1 MKRYLLVFLITPLLF
16 SQLFVH
22 SQSVIDPTNCRDG
35 ENVEYCKT
43 HIKMNLLKKNPAF
56 LKMYKADQEILKQ
69 QEAQLKASV
78 SKGTVYVIPVVF
90 HVLHNGGAENISVAQ
105 IQDAVDI
112 LNRDYRLQNSD
123 ANNVQPTFQ
132 GMPADIEIEFVLAT
146 KAPNGQ
152 CFSGITRTQNALAN
166 DGSSGSAQVNAIVN
180 GNNVYNNSWAGNKYL
195 NIFVVNEAGGAA
207 GYTTNPSNW
216 SGTAMT
222 NGIWVLHD
230 YVGSIGTSSTGSS
243 RTLTHEVGHWLNLDH
258 LWGGNN
264 NPGNGSSC
272 NDDDNVDDTPRC
284 IGLTSCNLT
293 ANTCSNDATDGYW
306 TSDVVDNTENYMEYS
321 YCSKMFTDGQR
332 SRMRSA
338 ITSGVGGR
346 SNLWKTSNLNA
357 TGANGSPT
365 ACAAQ
370 FMVNRQ
376 VLCAGDDLQF
386 TDDSYNNI
394 SSWNW
399 TFQGGSP
406 ASSTNQNPQIN
417 YTAPGQY
424 DVTLSVSDPF
434 GNTVS
439 QTFPDYITV
448 LGAPGKALPI
458 QEGFESVSIPNSD
471 WFVENPGGPGF
482 QITNQ
487 AGATGS
493 KSLKLDNST
502 GSNLDKD
509 AFISST
515 IDLENITSAT
525 LTFKY
530 AFAKKTNNNSDFL
543 QIFASNSC
551 GDTWAVRKS
560 ISSSQ
565 LATMNNTTAN
575 YNPGP
580 NDWESVTISNF
591 TSTYQVDN
599 LRIKFQFTNGGG
611 NDLFIDDINLSGPV
625 GLSKNETIFDFFVFP
640 NPTNNVANVQFYL
653 SESQD
658 DMNITLHNLVGK
670 KIRDIYKGRMFAG
683 AKELAVDV
691 STLSAGIYF
700 VTISNSSRKVV
711 QRFVVE

>member
-1 MKRYLLVFLITPLLF
+1 MKRFILAFLITPLLF
-16 SQLFVH
+16 SQLIFH
-22 SQSVIDPTNCRDG
+22 AQSVVDPTNCRDG

-43 HIKMNLLKKNPAF
+43 HHKMNLLKRNPAF
-56 LKMYKADQEILKQ
+56 MKIFEADQNLLKL
-69 QEAQLKASV
+69 QELQLKATE
-78 SKGTVYVIPVVF
+78 SKGTVYIIPVVF
-90 HVLHNGGAENISVAQ
+90 HVLHNGGSENISAAQ
-105 IQDAVDI
+105 IHDAVDV
-112 LNRDYRLQNSD
+112 LNRDYRLLNND

-132 GMPADIEIEFVLAT
+132 GMPSDIEIEFVLAT

-152 CFSGITRTQNALAN
+152 CFSGITRTQNALTN
-166 DGSSGSAQVNAIVN
+166 DGSSGTAQVNAIIS
-180 GNNVYNNSWAGNKYL
+180 GNDVYNNSWAGNKYL
-195 NIFVVNEAGGAA
+195 NIFVVNEADGAA

-216 SGTAMT
+216 SGTSMT

-230 YVGSIGTSSTGSS
+230 YVGSIGTGSTGAS

-264 NPGNGSSC
+264 NPGNASSC
-272 NDDDNVDDTPRC
+272 NSDDNVDDTPRC

-293 ANTCSNDATDGYW
+293 ANTCSNDAVDGFW

-332 SRMRSA
+332 TRMRSA

-346 SNLWKTSNLNA
+346 SNLWQTSNLNA

-370 FMVNRQ
+370 FVVDRQ
-376 VLCAGDDLQF
+376 VLCAGNDLQF

-399 TFQGGSP
+399 SFQGGSP
-406 ASSTNQNPQIN
+406 AVSTAQNPQVN
-417 YTAPGQY
+417 YTTPGQY

-434 GNTVS
+434 GNLVS
-439 QTFPDYITV
+439 QTFQDYITV

-458 QEGFESVSIPNSD
+458 EEGFETISIPNSD
-471 WFVENPGGPGF
+471 WFVENVGGPGF

-487 AGATGS
+487 AGSSGS

-515 IDLENITSAT
+515 IDLENIASAT

-530 AFAKKTNNNSDFL
+530 AFAKQTNSNSDFL

-551 GDTWAVRKS
+551 GETWAVRKS

-565 LATMNNTTAN
+565 LATLNNTTSN
-575 YNPGP
+575 YTPGV

-599 LRIKFQFTNGGG
+599 LRIKFEFTNGGG
-611 NDLFIDDINLSGPV
+611 NDFFIDDINLSGPV
-625 GLSKNETIFDFFVFP
+625 GLKENETIFDFFIFP
-640 NPTNNVANVQFYL
+640 NPTNSIANIQFIL

-658 DMNITLHNLVGK
+658 DMTVTLHNLVGK
-670 KIRDIYKGRMFAG
+670 KIKDIYNGRMLAG
-683 AKELAVDV
+683 TKKLAIDV
-691 STLSAGIYF
+691 ADLSAGIYF
-700 VTISNSSRKVV
+700 VTISNPDRKIV